1 MPKVLFFQTLTAESM
16 RLAFDIAKTHLLSKP
31 KQTLIA
37 MLGVTFG
44 IGMFIAMVSLMTGLN
59 NFTEE
64 LTMTSSPDIHI
75 YHDVT
80 ESRQSIIES
89 INNRGINIIYHQKPK
104 NETPKLR
111 NALQIAELIRKEN
124 EVIGVAP
131 SISSQVFYNYGP
143 VQLNGAILGV
153 DIIEENKLFNLRQKM
168 REGRIED
175 LKANHDGIIMGRGL
189 ARKLNIR
196 TGDRVV
202 ITTPQGYTMT
212 LKLVGIF
219 QMGLGAVDNVRSYA
233 NLSTVQTILQQD
245 HFYITDINI
254 KLRDLHKATM
264 IAPRFQKVFG
274 YKAED
279 WETANATF
287 LTGNIIRNI
296 LTYSV
301 SITLLIVAGFGIY
314 NILNMTIMNKMKD
327 IAILKAMGF
336 AGKDVK
342 RIFMIQSLVIGLF
355 GSVMGL
361 MIGYALSVLISKAPF
376 NGGDFITIDH
386 LPVNFSPTYYVVGIV
401 FGVATTSLAG
411 YLPSRKAAHVDPI
424 EILRGQ

>member
-1 MPKVLFFQTLTAESM
+1 MKLAAE
-16 RLAFDIAKTHLLSKP
+16 IAKTHLISKP
-31 KQTLIA
+31 KQTIVA

-80 ESRQSIIES
+80 EARGSIAED
-89 INNRGINIIYHQKPK
+89 INPAGVNFVHHQKPK
-104 NETPKLR
+104 NETQKLR
-111 NALQIAELIRKEN
+111 NAAQIADLIRTDKR
-124 EVIGVAP
+124 VTGVAP
-131 SISSQVFYNYGP
+131 SIASQVFYNYGP
-143 VQLNGAILGV
+143 VQLNGTILGV
-153 DIIEENKLFNLRQKM
+153 DIMEEDKLFGLRAKM
-168 REGRIED
+168 KQGRIED
-175 LKANHDGIIMGRGL
+175 LKASHDGIIMGKGL
-189 ARKLNIR
+189 ARKLNVK

-212 LKLVGIF
+212 LKVVGTF

-233 NLSTVQTILQQD
+233 NLSTVQTILQQN
-245 HFYITDINI
+245 HLYITDINI
-254 KLRDLHKATM
+254 KLKDLHEAKM
-264 IAPRFQKVFG
+264 ISGEFQKMFR

-314 NILNMTIMNKMKD
+314 NILNMTIYNKMKD

-336 AGKDVK
+336 SGKDVK
-342 RIFMIQSLVIGLF
+342 QIFMIQSLVIGF
-355 GSVMGL
+355 VGSLMGL
-361 MIGYALSVLISKAPF
+361 CIGYLLSYLISKAPF
-376 NGGDFITIDH
+376 NGGDFISLDH
-386 LPVNFSPTYYVVGIV
+386 FPVNFNPKYYVIGIV
-401 FGVATTSLAG
+401 FGVTTTAFAG
-411 YLPSRKAAHVDPI
+411 YMPSRKASKIDPI
-424 EILRGQ
+424 EILRG